1 MTAHDLLIWCQLL
14 CIDGDLSRA
23 EPKRFRYTLLHSAGQ
38 IARSGRQTRLRNAAG
53 WPWAKQFTTALDTLR
68 TLQPASG

>member
-53 WPWAKQFTTALDTLR
+53 WPWAKQLVDAFDRCHRLRHTT
-68 TLQPASG
+68 